1 MTKPYFIGIS
11 GESGVGKSTIASIIA
26 LYLGSNDTLRLSTD
40 DLHKWER
47 GSPNW
52 DSFTHLN
59 PAANNLELGDIHIAD
74 LAAGRPIYRSAYNHD
89 TGRFDPPARIVA
101 KKYIL
106 NEGLHAFYTDAME
119 RAIDLKV
126 FVDTDEGLRVHWK
139 LIRDTEQRGYKYNS
153 VIDAIDKRKA
163 DSGPMRARQI
173 GIADVVIRLGT
184 ESKIKSLGCKREDI
198 ILTIEIDSKGAMP
211 EMFEFIKRFVLDL
224 DDFVRMSKA
233 VSGVELCQNNG
244 GNISVKTSDSL
255 MIIKASGFEMKD
267 IHGLNGHS
275 VVWHP
280 VVKYGFDNG
289 SIKDDRTLTEAVGDA
304 VPLGEYKRPSME
316 TGFHS
321 RLGKY
326 VVHTHPVYLNALLCL
341 EDSRNVVAKAFAGWD
356 YKYVDY
362 QNPGFDLCWNI
373 RPSQSGVYFLAN
385 HGLIVTGDDMSAAVR
400 KTLEANELAKS
411 YMAALP
417 GFREFS
423 MEFADAPLDASPFY
437 PDSAVFLGDPVISK
451 REILAAHNYISHA
464 SKSLGKLRLLGEESV
479 SILRNM
485 ESEKYRRGVR

>member
-1 MTKPYFIGIS
+1 MTRPYLIGIS

-26 LYLGSNDTLRLSTD
+26 MYLGSADTLRLSTD

-47 GSPNW
+47 GDPNW
-52 DSFTHLN
+52 DSLTHLN

-74 LAAGRPIYRSAYNHD
+74 LAAGKPIYRSVYNHD
-89 TGRFDPPARIVA
+89 TGRFDPPVRMTA
-101 KKYIL
+101 KKYVL

-119 RAIDLKV
+119 ETIDLKV
-126 FVDTDEGLRVHWK
+126 FVDTDEDLRVHWK

-153 VIDAIDKRKA
+153 VIDAIDKRRA
-163 DSGPMRARQI
+163 DSGPIRARQL

-233 VSGVELCQNNG
+233 VSSMELCQNNG

-280 VVKYGFDNG
+280 VVKSGFDNG
-289 SIKDDRTLTEAVGDA
+289 SIKDDRTLMAVVNEA
-304 VPLGEYKRPSME
+304 VPLEEYKRPSME
-316 TGFHS
+316 TGFHA
-321 RLGKY
+321 RLDKY
-326 VVHTHPVYLNALLCL
+326 VIHTHPVYLNALLCL
-341 EDSRNVVAKAFAGWD
+341 EDSQDIVAKVFAGWD

-362 QNPGFDLCWNI
+362 KNPGFELCCNVK
-373 RPSQSGVYFLAN
+373 PSQSGTYFLAN
-385 HGLIVTGDDMSAAVR
+385 HGLVVTGNDMSAAIKR
-400 KTLEANELAKS
+400 TIEANERAKS
-411 YMAALP
+411 YLATKL
-417 GFREFS
+417 GFVEFS

-437 PDSAVFLGDPVISK
+437 PDSAVFLGDPIISK
-451 REILAAHNYISHA
+451 REILAAHNYISRA
-464 SKSLGKLRLLGEESV
+464 SKSLGKLRFLGEENV
-479 SILRNM
+479 AVLRSM
-485 ESEKYRRGVR
+485 EAEKYRKSAR